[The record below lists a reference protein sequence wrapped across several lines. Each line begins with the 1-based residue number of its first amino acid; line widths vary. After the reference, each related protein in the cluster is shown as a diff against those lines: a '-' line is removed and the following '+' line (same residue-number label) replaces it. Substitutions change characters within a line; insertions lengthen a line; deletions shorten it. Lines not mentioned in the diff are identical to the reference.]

1 MIIPAEPHCSTP
13 SHSMTRET
21 QLAPNAS
28 QLWCF
33 FGDEKRVKA
42 EKAHGDFTDACMRSA
57 WMELARSH
65 HVPQVWGELDAS
77 GRKFFHS
84 FVEDAYPLF
93 KCTHGGWKL
102 DKLAHM
108 NYPAWKAEHLDK
120 TGNLLS
126 KEDRKRKRGKCK
138 TEEDES
144 ENSISVKKQR
154 LDVLSENDT
163 AMSGSDGASSTTSYS
178 APSLSSTSGSQT
190 SASHTSPAPADKS
203 AVSSNEGSESGQD
216 QLVQVTTTPSPAPT
230 PELQTSGSPS
240 HTSESPLSDGDLLR
254 VLGNKDRGL
263 QPKTIPTSNEANSN
277 PLPLQPVTS
286 IPNPHKSS
294 STQSAPSSSDRPKKA
309 AKMRPGP
316 ARNGR
321 NLCAWRW
328 LKAFKETSTGS
339 TAEFKEYYEAL
350 SSQQKEAYD
359 KEAKELVSSNAWT
372 TAKDVENGNLH

>member
-1 MIIPAEPHCSTP
+1 
-13 SHSMTRET
+13 
-21 QLAPNAS
+21 
-28 QLWCF
+28 
-33 FGDEKRVKA
+33 
-42 EKAHGDFTDACMRSA
+42 
-57 WMELARSH
+57 MELARSH

-154 LDVLSENDT
+154 LDGKYRHSHTRSLIPMFLSVVLSENDT

-263 QPKTIPTSNEANSN
+263 QPKTVCVN
-277 PLPLQPVTS
+277 PL
-286 IPNPHKSS
+286 
-294 STQSAPSSSDRPKKA
+294 
-309 AKMRPGP
+309 
-316 ARNGR
+316 
-321 NLCAWRW
+321 
-328 LKAFKETSTGS
+328 
-339 TAEFKEYYEAL
+339 
-350 SSQQKEAYD
+350 
-359 KEAKELVSSNAWT
+359 
-372 TAKDVENGNLH
+372 